1 MRTICKAKI
10 HGVRITETVLE
21 YEGSITLPLDL
32 IRQANIA
39 PYERVQIVNL
49 SNGNRI
55 ETYVIPG
62 KEGSDTI
69 CLNGPAART
78 AMVGDKVHILSY
90 ALVDDKELEGFNI
103 RMLYLDE
110 KNSVKK
116 TKEVSVDTGNT

>member
-1 MRTICKAKI
+1 MRTVCKAKI
-10 HGVRITETVLE
+10 HGARITETVLE

-32 IRQANIA
+32 IRQANIV

-49 SNGNRI
+49 NNGSRT

-62 KEGSDTI
+62 DEGSTTI

-90 ALVDDKELEGFNI
+90 ALVGEDELKGLQIKMVYMDDKN
-103 RMLYLDE
+103 R
-110 KNSVKK
+110 VKK
-116 TKEVSVDTGNT
+116 TKEVSIEL

>member
-1 MRTICKAKI
+1 MRTVCKAKI
-10 HGVRITETVLE
+10 HGARITETVLE

-32 IRQANIA
+32 IRQANIV

-49 SNGNRI
+49 HNGSRT

-62 KEGSDTI
+62 EEGSTTI

-90 ALVDDKELEGFNI
+90 ALVGEDELKGLQIKMVYMDDKN
-103 RMLYLDE
+103 R
-110 KNSVKK
+110 VKK
-116 TKEVSVDTGNT
+116 TKKVSIEL

>member
-10 HGVRITETVLE
+10 HGARITETVLE

-62 KEGSDTI
+62 KEGSSTI

-90 ALVDDKELEGFNI
+90 ALVDDKELEG
-103 RMLYLDE
+103 
-110 KNSVKK
+110 
-116 TKEVSVDTGNT
+116 